1 MCSRSRIAALVAGV
15 FLLLLGP
22 LRAQD
27 SSAVHISGYAEV
39 YYAYDLSRPSSGV
52 RPDFLYNH
60 KRHNEVN
67 LNVGVLRAE
76 YANERVRAGLG
87 LMAGNYAQYNLATE
101 PSALRNIHEARV
113 GLRLSRTRDLWVD
126 AGILPSHIGFE
137 SAIGLECMT
146 LTRSIVAENSPY
158 YEAGAMVSFRPNKR
172 LLIAGLVLNGW
183 QRIQRE
189 PGNQRPAFGT
199 QLKYDNGEGTVL
211 NWSTFVGSIGPDS
224 VGEWRL
230 YNNFYAQVEGENSG
244 MVLGMDLG
252 FQQARY
258 GGSSSD
264 EVDGWL
270 TMVGIYRARVVRQW
284 WMVGRVEYFLDDRA
298 VVTSGLAALG
308 ASLGVDLRLNA
319 RACWR
324 LEGRFFGA
332 PDPQFLDVNE
342 GSSQTNMALTTAIC
356 VKF

>member
-1 MCSRSRIAALVAGV
+1 MNGSVRIASFVTTG
-15 FLLLLGP
+15 FLLSFGEV
-22 LRAQD
+22 RAQD
-27 SSAVHISGYAEV
+27 SSSVRFSGYAEV

-67 LNVGVLRAE
+67 LNLGVIRAE
-76 YANERVRAGLG
+76 YARENVRAALG
-87 LMAGNYAQYNLATE
+87 LMAGTYVQYNLAAE

-113 GLRLSRTRDLWVD
+113 GLRLSRTRDVWVD

-137 SAIGLECMT
+137 SAIGLDCMT

-158 YEAGAMVSFRPNKR
+158 YEAGAMVSYKPNKR
-172 LLIAGLVLNGW
+172 LLIAGLLLNGW

-199 QLKYDNGEGTVL
+199 QLKYDNEEGTVL
-211 NWSTFVGSIGPDS
+211 NWSTFVGSMGADS
-224 VGEWRL
+224 VGEWRFF
-230 YNNFYAQVEGENSG
+230 NNFYAQVEGANSG

-252 FQQARY
+252 FQQSRY
-258 GGSSSD
+258 SGSD
-264 EVDGWL
+264 TEEVEGWL

-284 WMVGRVEYFLDDRA
+284 WMVGRIEYFFDDRA
-298 VVTSGLAALG
+298 VVTSGLTTLG
-308 ASLGVDLRLNA
+308 ASLGVDLRLNE
-319 RACWR
+319 RASWR

-332 PDPQFLDVNE
+332 PDAQFRDVN
-342 GSSQTNMALTTAIC
+342 GASSQTNLAITTALC

>member
-1 MCSRSRIAALVAGV
+1 LAVV
-15 FLLLLGP
+15 FLLQQVA

-27 SSAVHISGYAEV
+27 SSALRLSGYAEV
-39 YYAYDLSRPSSGV
+39 YYAYDLSSPSSGE

-67 LNVGVLRAE
+67 LNLGVLRAE
-76 YANERVRAGLG
+76 YAREGVRATLG
-87 LMAGNYAQYNLATE
+87 LMAGTYAQYNLAAE
-101 PSALRNIHEARV
+101 PIALRSIHEARV

-137 SAIGLECMT
+137 SAIGLDCMT

-158 YEAGAMVSFRPNKR
+158 YEAGAMVSYKPNKR

-199 QLKYDNGEGTVL
+199 QLKYDNLEGTVL

-224 VGEWRL
+224 VGEWRF

-252 FQQARY
+252 FQQARFS
-258 GGSSSD
+258 GDGSD
-264 EVDGWL
+264 DVEGWL

-308 ASLGVDLRLNA
+308 ASLGVDLRMSE
-319 RACWR
+319 RASWR
-324 LEGRFFGA
+324 LEGRLFGSSDAQFRDVNGA
-332 PDPQFLDVNE
+332 P
-342 GSSQTNMALTTAIC
+342 SQSNLAITTAIS